1 LSNRYMILPILL
13 VFLITAGLSL
23 GQSAKNTSI
32 MENNTTIIETAIPLE
47 NETSPASEM
56 AVANETAPVEE
67 TALANDTAGA
77 ANASETSSVPN
88 LNYIWSVTGIEPGP
102 VSMVLNQEGADLFG
116 QAKYEPDSGDDWN
129 GEVVGSIAGDKVDLT
144 LTAQKG
150 KELVTTRMSG
160 IFANEGISGNFSQ
173 VSGGKMVGKGA
184 FSAMW
189 INPDTSS
196 YAPATIEQQ
205 KPETTA
211 TAGSTDVAA
220 SEATTANE
228 TTVQPAKKSRF
239 VDVHEY
245 ADKIGPGG
253 DLSGVPPGMGGGGLN

>member
-1 LSNRYMILPILL
+1 MILPILL

-32 MENNTTIIETAIPLE
+32 MGNNTTIIETAVPLE

-56 AVANETAPVEE
+56 AVANETTPGE
-67 TALANDTAGA
+67 TSLASDAAGA

-88 LNYIWSVTGIEPGP
+88 LNYIWSVTGIEPGQ
-102 VSMVLNQEGADLFG
+102 VTMVLNQEGTDLFG

-150 KELVTTRMSG
+150 KELVTTKMSG

-173 VSGGKMVGKGA
+173 VSGGKMAGKGA

-196 YAPATIEQQ
+196 YAPATIEQP
-205 KPETTA
+205 KSETA
-211 TAGSTDVAA
+211 KAGATDVST
-220 SEATTANE
+220 SEAATTNE
-228 TTVQPAKKSRF
+228 TPEQPATKSRF